1 MIIAFIMSAVEDIGT
16 VTGLGQHQLNIVKG
30 LMELSLGDKYVFVVN
45 ELVAEQLHDLYPN
58 IKTYSYGKQ
67 FKLPRMFEKF
77 YYFLNMWFL
86 NQFIVPKA
94 VRHIEPTIVFQPYN
108 CITIRTRWKYPY
120 ALMVLDLY
128 HRFFPDYMKK
138 AKFRLTQ
145 KKHDAMMKNAGLI
158 VTSST
163 ENKNHFKEFYPEFL
177 SKVRVVPV
185 PIDIDTSDYEKFE
198 VKKPYIL
205 CVNSL
210 RYHKNIHTLVKAFN
224 LIKDRIEHNLI
235 LIGNS
240 EWDEVDNISTGSDR
254 IIFTGYISSAQ
265 RNYLYEN
272 TDLFVSPTMFEG
284 FGMTPLE
291 AMLFE
296 RKVLVSDIPVM
307 RESTLGLAE
316 YFGDIENEEILAG
329 RILEVLE
336 MEYPEGR
343 LSAIKGRILEEYNP
357 RTIADKIHSCLI
369 GLVEADEDSN

>member
-1 MIIAFIMSAVEDIGT
+1 
-16 VTGLGQHQLNIVKG
+16 
-30 LMELSLGDKYVFVVN
+30 
-45 ELVAEQLHDLYPN
+45 
-58 IKTYSYGKQ
+58 
-67 FKLPRMFEKF
+67 
-77 YYFLNMWFL
+77 
-86 NQFIVPKA
+86 
-94 VRHIEPTIVFQPYN
+94 
-108 CITIRTRWKYPY
+108 
-120 ALMVLDLY
+120 
-128 HRFFPDYMKK
+128 
-138 AKFRLTQ
+138 
-145 KKHDAMMKNAGLI
+145 LI

-198 VKKPYIL
+198 VKKPFIL

-240 EWDEVDNISTGSDR
+240 EWDEVDNISAGSDR

-265 RNYLYEN
+265 RNYLYSN
-272 TDLFVSPTMFEG
+272 TDLFISPTMFEG

-336 MEYPEGR
+336 MEYPDGR
-343 LSAIKGRILEEYNP
+343 LSAIKDRILEEYNP
-357 RTIADKIHSCLI
+357 RIIADKIHSCLI